1 MITTLS
7 NHISLVTNPHILR
20 WVLPLLL
27 LAAAFAFPEIAN
39 AQMTGGGG

>member
-1 MITTLS
+1 MTTLS
-7 NHISLVTNPHILR
+7 KHISLVSNPQILR

-39 AQMTGGGG
+39 AQLGSGGQ